1 MDPPLVVVTTI
12 AARMP
17 KPSPLKILAVLW
29 AWPSLN
35 KLVFQKLIVT
45 KFLTVVVI

>member
-17 KPSPLKILAVLW
+17 KPPLKILAVLW

-35 KLVFQKLIVT
+35 KLSDYAGF
-45 KFLTVVVI
+45 